1 VNGWDAEAR
10 ALVFPNSRGRIGR
23 HSTFMEHAWQPL
35 LRAAGLRYRK
45 FHSTWHSFATWA
57 LEGSEEKGIP
67 PVPIQH
73 VRDWLGHAS
82 VEETERYLH
91 VERARHARAV
101 NHLDAYVTS

>member
-1 VNGWDAEAR
+1 MNGWDAEAR